1 MSFFNIF
8 RRKKKKKINELLV
21 FEEFRLEL
29 KKEEKERVES
39 LKKDF
44 KDHPF
49 STSGFLFIGAIVS
62 PFAGEGKKYYSQTSA
77 DITMVFKSSIRDSAI
92 NQVSQNIRK
101 KNKRAFDFKKEELE
115 TLILKEESRI
125 KKKGRLRILKAVI
138 LAHLGIGVLPSL

>member
-8 RRKKKKKINELLV
+8 RRKKKKKVNELLV

-49 STSGFLFIGAIVS
+49 STSGFLVIGAIVS
-62 PFAGEGKKYYSQTSA
+62 PFAGEGKQFYSQTSG
-77 DITMVFKSSIRDSAI
+77 DITTVFKSSIRDSAI
-92 NQVSQNIRK
+92 NQVSQDIRK
-101 KNKRAFDFKKEELE
+101 KKQKS
-115 TLILKEESRI
+115 I
-125 KKKGRLRILKAVI
+125 
-138 LAHLGIGVLPSL
+138 

>member
-8 RRKKKKKINELLV
+8 RRKKKKKVNELLV

-49 STSGFLFIGAIVS
+49 STSGFLVIGAIVS
-62 PFAGEGKKYYSQTSA
+62 PFAGEGKKFYSQTSG
-77 DITMVFKSSIRDSAI
+77 DITTVFKSSIRDSAI

-101 KNKRAFDFKKEELE
+101 KNKRAFDYKKEELE
-115 TLILKEESRI
+115 KLILKEESRL
-125 KKKGRLRILKAVI
+125 KQKGRLKILRAVVYTQ
-138 LAHLGIGVLPSL
+138 LGIGFLPGL